1 GAGPQLP
8 STFFTVST
16 STPRRSVNGLRLGAS
31 DTIAPTLRS
40 RLAHPSSRLP
50 IPGANELSTVEWQN
64 AHWIPIDL
72 TLPSGF
78 VKAVTPTTAFN
89 LRRARVVA
97 GSSRLTFPAA
107 SCFFKLSGSASASTL
122 RPTDNAVFGE
132 TPGPRPPFFS
142 PAMALC
148 NWSASP
154 QKASLP
160 NVSKRKI
167 FLPSWIWFCAWRRF
181 STSTLWR
188 DGAAA
193 KAMIEPDAAAP
204 LIPAAITT
212 VRSFIG
218 TSHSWSSRSAHL
230 LPQCRQARLRPGFD
244 LRMYIGRGPDQ
255 KVPASRQTRF
265 GGGVKGP
272 NRVVPVLC
280 SSSARSASRR
290 TERRLSESGR
300 CVFPVHRAAGDAHD
314 AIAS

>member
-78 VKAVTPTTAFN
+78 VKAVTPTTALNF
-89 LRRARVVA
+89 RRPRVFG

-107 SCFFKLSGSASASTL
+107 SCFFKASGSTSASTL
-122 RPTDNAVFGE
+122 RPTDSAVFGE
-132 TPGPRPPFFS
+132 TPGPTPPFFS

-160 NVSKRKI
+160 NVSKRNV
-167 FLPSWIWFCAWRRF
+167 FLPSSSSVCALRAM
-181 STSTLWR
+181 SASKPVLV
-188 DGAAA
+188 GGAA
-193 KAMIEPDAAAP
+193 KANTAPMEPAPSAATIVVP
-204 LIPAAITT
+204 IFMWRLLFLKDSVLVTT
-212 VRSFIG
+212 PFQIYS
-218 TSHSWSSRSAHL
+218 
-230 LPQCRQARLRPGFD
+230 
-244 LRMYIGRGPDQ
+244 GRGHNTNGEP
-255 KVPASRQTRF
+255 
-265 GGGVKGP
+265 
-272 NRVVPVLC
+272 
-280 SSSARSASRR
+280 RR
-290 TERRLSESGR
+290 HKTVYKIVINDTNERN
-300 CVFPVHRAAGDAHD
+300 VF
-314 AIAS
+314 